1 MSSDTSGMSGN
12 AQAYTQA
19 IYRIDGPPPVL
30 LRIGQVSAALA
41 QLHQHHGCASSVFIT
56 ACNPRSRRLRPAA
69 NQRRLRAL
77 RRALDVLGRAYL
89 PACGLDPQHLW
100 PDEPSL
106 WVPGLPLRQG
116 LQLARRFGQNAIVWC
131 RDPQP
136 ARLVWTYPPKARTR
150 AEGRGTTSATPWG
163 NPQCTRPSGRLY

>member
-1 MSSDTSGMSGN
+1 MNGN

-19 IYRIDGPPPVL
+19 LYRIDGPPPVL

-41 QLHQHHGCASSVFIT
+41 QLHQRHGCASSVFIT

-89 PACGLDPQHLW
+89 PACGLDPQRLW
-100 PDEPSL
+100 PDEPGL

-116 LQLARRFGQNAIVWC
+116 LRLARRFGQNAIVWC
-131 RDPQP
+131 RDSQP
-136 ARLVWTYPPKARTR
+136 ACLVWAYSSKARTPPEDPDTFE
-150 AEGRGTTSATPWG
+150 AGA
-163 NPQCTRPSGRLY
+163 